1 MQPVIPLSQAPVRV
15 VFATLFLILCVLLG
29 GCGQYRAVE
38 PSFTQDSS
46 PVTLTYVAPDDSILS
61 EPESVAIERFTEL
74 APNFEIDR
82 QPFQRSAAAYLEDTP
97 PPDVIWMTGGLELRS
112 AATAGLLSDL
122 SDVWQ
127 EGNFSEA
134 YSHPFQDISRIDGAF
149 RFVPAGFSWMG
160 FFYNREVFERY
171 ELTPPTNWEEFEH
184 ICDTLLT
191 YGETPISLTGQNP
204 FFTALWIDY
213 LNLRLN
219 GSGFHQD
226 LIAGRV
232 SFHDERVGRVWQYLV
247 SLLDRDYFVESPGDM
262 SETES
267 MTALIRGD
275 AESPLTRQKAVMTLA
290 PHFSLTQLPPAFVD
304 ELDFFQFPQMDATIP
319 LDEVSIVV
327 GYVIP
332 ADAPN
337 RSRAGAFIR
346 FMGSAEAQQLQ
357 LNEVSEDGANVW
369 LIPAHSD
376 VDRTALSPVVAK
388 GDHAVRNANSI
399 NPPLMFE
406 LPASMREGFDQVL
419 RRLFP
424 TISARIQ
431 VAEIQSML
439 EEARQDAIQKGEIS
453 Q

>member
-1 MQPVIPLSQAPVRV
+1 MQPAIPSSQAPVRS
-15 VFATLFLILCVLLG
+15 VFATLFLILCFLLG
-29 GCGQYRAVE
+29 GCGQYREVE
-38 PSFTQDSS
+38 PPLIQDSS
-46 PVTLTYVAPDDSILS
+46 PVTLTYIAPGESIFA
-61 EPESVAIERFTEL
+61 EAESVAIEQFTKL

-82 QPFQRSAAAYLEDTP
+82 QPFQRSASAYLEDTP
-97 PPDVIWMTGGLELRS
+97 PPDVIWMAANLEIRE
-112 AATAGLLSDL
+112 AAAAGLLSDL

-134 YSHPFQDISRIDGAF
+134 FSQPFQDISRIDDAF
-149 RFVPAGFSWMG
+149 RFVPAGFSWTG
-160 FFYNREVFERY
+160 FFYNREIFERY

-191 YGETPISLTGQNP
+191 YGETPMSLPGQNP
-204 FFTALWIDY
+204 FVTALWLDY

-219 GSGFHQD
+219 GSDFHQD

-232 SFHDERVGRVWQYLV
+232 SFHDERVGRVWQYWI
-247 SLLDRDYFVESPGDM
+247 SLLDRGYFVKSPGEM

-275 AESPLTRQKAVMTLA
+275 TEGPLSRQKAVMTLA
-290 PHFSLTQLPPAFVD
+290 PHFSLNQLPPAFVD

-319 LDEVSIVV
+319 LDEVSIVL
-327 GYVIP
+327 GYAIP
-332 ADAPN
+332 ASAPN
-337 RSRAGAFIR
+337 RSQAGAFIR
-346 FMGSAEAQQLQ
+346 FMASAEAQQLQ
-357 LNEVSEDGANVW
+357 RNQVSGDESNDW
-369 LIPAHSD
+369 LIPAHRD
-376 VDRTALSPVVAK
+376 VDRSALSPTAAK
-388 GDHAVRNANSI
+388 GDQAVRNADSI
-399 NPPLMFE
+399 SPPSMFD
-406 LPASMREGFDQVL
+406 LPPSMREGFVQVL

-439 EEARQDAIQKGEIS
+439 EEARQTALQKGERP

>member
-1 MQPVIPLSQAPVRV
+1 MKPAIPSSQTPVRV
-15 VFATLFLILCVLLG
+15 VCATLFLILYFLLS
-29 GCGQYRAVE
+29 GCGQYRGVE

-46 PVTLTYVAPDDSILS
+46 PVTLTYIAPDDSIFS
-61 EPESVAIERFTEL
+61 EVESVAIEQFTKL

-82 QPFQRSAAAYLEDTP
+82 QTFRRNPVAYLEDTP
-97 PPDVIWMTGGLELRS
+97 PPDVIWMAANLEIRE
-112 AATAGLLSDL
+112 AAAEGLLSDL
-122 SDVWQ
+122 SDVWL

-134 YSHPFQDISRIDGAF
+134 FSQPFQDISRIDDAF
-149 RFVPAGFSWMG
+149 RFVPVGFSWTG
-160 FFYNREVFERY
+160 IFYNREIFERY

-191 YGETPISLTGQNP
+191 YGETPISLPGQNP
-204 FFTALWIDY
+204 FVTALWFDY

-219 GSGFHQD
+219 GSDFHQD

-232 SFHDERVGRVWQYLV
+232 SFHDERVGRVWQYWI
-247 SLLDRDYFVESPGDM
+247 SLLDRDYFVNSPGEM

-275 AESPLTRQKAVMTLA
+275 TESPLTRQKAVMTLA
-290 PHFSLTQLPPAFVD
+290 PHFSLNQLPPAFVD
-304 ELDFFQFPQMDATIP
+304 ELDFFQFPQMDAAIP
-319 LDEVSIVV
+319 QDEVSIVV

-332 ADAPN
+332 AGASN
-337 RSRAGAFIR
+337 RSQAGAFVR
-346 FMGSAEAQQLQ
+346 FMGSAEAQELQ
-357 LNEVSEDGANVW
+357 RNQVSEDEGNVW
-369 LIPAHSD
+369 FIPAHHD
-376 VDRTALSPVVAK
+376 VDRTALSPAAAK
-388 GDHAVRNANSI
+388 GDQAVRNADSI
-399 NPPLMFE
+399 SPPSMFE
-406 LPASMREGFDQVL
+406 LPASMREGFAQVL

-439 EEARQDAIQKGEIS
+439 EEARQAAIQKGELP

>member
-1 MQPVIPLSQAPVRV
+1 MQPAIPSSQASVRA
-15 VFATLFLILCVLLG
+15 VFAPLFLILCFLLG
-29 GCGQYRAVE
+29 GCGQYRGVD

-46 PVTLTYVAPDDSILS
+46 PVTLTYIAPGESIFS
-61 EPESVAIERFTEL
+61 EAESVAIERFTNI

-97 PPDVIWMTGGLELRS
+97 PPDVIWMAGNLEIRE
-112 AATAGLLSDL
+112 AAAAGLLSDL

-134 YSHPFQDISRIDGAF
+134 YSQPFQDISRIDNAF
-149 RFVPAGFSWMG
+149 RFVPAGFSWTG
-160 FFYNREVFERY
+160 FFYNREIFERY

-191 YGETPISLTGQNP
+191 YGETPISLSNQNP
-204 FFTALWIDY
+204 FVTALWFDY

-219 GSGFHQD
+219 GSKFHQD

-232 SFHDERVGRVWQYLV
+232 SFHDERVGRVWQYWI
-247 SLLDRDYFVESPGDM
+247 SLLDRGYFVKSPGEM

-275 AESPLTRQKAVMTLA
+275 TESPLSRQKAVMTLA
-290 PHFSLTQLPPAFVD
+290 PHFSFIQQPPAFAN

-332 ADAPN
+332 AGAPN
-337 RSRAGAFIR
+337 RSQAGAFIR
-346 FMGSAEAQQLQ
+346 FMGSAEAQALQ
-357 LNEVSEDGANVW
+357 FNQVSEDEGNVW
-369 LIPAHSD
+369 LIPAHRD
-376 VDRTALSPVVAK
+376 VDRSALSPNAAK
-388 GDHAVRNANSI
+388 GDQAVRNANSI
-399 NPPLMFE
+399 NPPSMFD
-406 LPASMREGFDQVL
+406 LSPSMREGFAQVL

-431 VAEIQSML
+431 VAEIKSML
-439 EEARQDAIQKGEIS
+439 EEARQAAIQKGELP